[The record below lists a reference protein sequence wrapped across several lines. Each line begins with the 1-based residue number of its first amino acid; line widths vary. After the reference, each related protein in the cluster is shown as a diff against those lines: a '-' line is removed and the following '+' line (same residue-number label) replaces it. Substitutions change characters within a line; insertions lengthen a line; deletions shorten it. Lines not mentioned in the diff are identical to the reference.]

1 MNNKI
6 LFADLDRTLL
16 CDDKSISEKNRAA
29 IQKMLER
36 GHYFVLATGRPVESL
51 VDIRDVKIDRSKPVE
66 ERMKSY
72 VEQIKNPYLFKV
84 GNTIVRVSYANTQA
98 TINDNFVNLLASM

>member
-1 MNNKI
+1 MANEQSKK
-6 LFADLDRTLL
+6 DLL
-16 CDDKSISEKNRAA
+16 
-29 IQKMLER
+29 
-36 GHYFVLATGRPVESL
+36 ESL

-98 TINDNFVNLLASM
+98 AINDNFVNLLASM

>member
-1 MNNKI
+1 MANEQSKKE
-6 LFADLDRTLL
+6 LL
-16 CDDKSISEKNRAA
+16 
-29 IQKMLER
+29 
-36 GHYFVLATGRPVESL
+36 ESL

>member
-1 MNNKI
+1 MANEQSKKV
-6 LFADLDRTLL
+6 LL
-16 CDDKSISEKNRAA
+16 
-29 IQKMLER
+29 
-36 GHYFVLATGRPVESL
+36 ESL

>member
-1 MNNKI
+1 MANEQSKK
-6 LFADLDRTLL
+6 DLL
-16 CDDKSISEKNRAA
+16 
-29 IQKMLER
+29 
-36 GHYFVLATGRPVESL
+36 ESL
-51 VDIRDVKIDRSKPVE
+51 VDIRDVKIDKSKPVE

>member
-1 MNNKI
+1 M
-6 LFADLDRTLL
+6 ADKQSRKELLD
-16 CDDKSISEKNRAA
+16 
-29 IQKMLER
+29 
-36 GHYFVLATGRPVESL
+36 SL

-84 GNTIVRVSYANTQA
+84 GNTVVRVSYANTQA